1 MDIKNANI
9 KTQLKFLMALNQ
21 MTMEKLAQ
29 KMSEKTGK
37 NYTRAV
43 LYGKI
48 NRDSISFTECQ
59 LIGEILG
66 YKLEFVE
73 VDR

>member
-9 KTQLKFLMALNQ
+9 KTQLKFLMSLNRVS
-21 MTMEKLAQ
+21 MNELAS

-37 NYTRAV
+37 HYTSAV

-73 VDR
+73 EK

>member
-1 MDIKNANI
+1 MDIKSKYKNSTKISYGI
-9 KTQLKFLMALNQ
+9 KQ

-37 NYTRAV
+37 HYTRAV

-73 VDR
+73 EK